1 MKAMKRGSTKKDA
14 ELRPHWTEALTRLEI
29 TEEQIT
35 KAPKISH
42 VLRAANMLDNVWD
55 YLEGSGKAQARQIL
69 EMRDRLS
76 IKLRDGVPFEA
87 YCVAANVR
95 PQDALALLTVE
106 VFDQASKASALLAA
120 SQHPAVTEATIM
132 AALSPL
138 GTAEKKM
145 LHQHA
150 GFLPVS
156 KNTIVNVRG
165 DGTVIGGE
173 QKNVLLRPVEESVRS
188 LGDRFMQSRQLSA
201 PIEEESIIDAEE

>member
-1 MKAMKRGSTKKDA
+1 MKRGNTKKDA
-14 ELRPHWTEALTRLEI
+14 ELRPHWTESLSRLEI

-42 VLRAANMLDNVWD
+42 VLKAANMLDNVWD
-55 YLEGSGKAQARQIL
+55 YLEGSGKAQAREIL

-76 IKLRDGVPFEA
+76 MKLRKDVPFEA
-87 YCVAANVR
+87 YCVAAGVR

-120 SQHPAVTEATIM
+120 SQHPAVTEATIA

-173 QKNVLLRPVEESVRS
+173 QKNVLLRPVEESIRT
-188 LGDRFMQSRQLSA
+188 LGDRFM
-201 PIEEESIIDAEE
+201 ESKLLPQAIDVETVTADDDD

>member
-1 MKAMKRGSTKKDA
+1 MATKRGNSKKTEGA
-14 ELRPHWTEALTRLEI
+14 SPHWTEALVLLEI
-29 TEEQIT
+29 TEDNLA
-35 KAPKISH
+35 KAPKITH
-42 VLRAANMLDNVWD
+42 VLKAANMLDNVWD
-55 YLEGSGKAQARQIL
+55 YLEGSGKAPARQIL
-69 EMRDRLS
+69 EMRDRLNMAQR
-76 IKLRDGVPFEA
+76 KNLPFEA

-120 SQHPAVTEATIM
+120 SQHPAVTEATII

-173 QKNVLLRPVEESVRS
+173 QKNVMLRPVEESIRS
-188 LGDRFMQSRQLSA
+188 LGDRFM
-201 PIEEESIIDAEE
+201 ESKLLPQAIDVEPLTVDDDD